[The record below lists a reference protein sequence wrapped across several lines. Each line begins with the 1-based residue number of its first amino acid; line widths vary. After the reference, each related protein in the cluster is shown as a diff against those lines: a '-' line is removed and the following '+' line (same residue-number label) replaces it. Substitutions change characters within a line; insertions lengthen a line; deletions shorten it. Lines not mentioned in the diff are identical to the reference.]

1 MRLSTKAQYGT
12 RAMLDL
18 AIRSGEGPVLVKD
31 IARRQGFSARYLE
44 QLLLPLK
51 AAGLVRATRGARGGF
66 SLARLPSEINLSEI
80 VQIMEGSI
88 APVECV
94 DDAGVCSRADLCI
107 TREVWGE
114 MKRAMNGVLESIT
127 LQDLVERQKSR
138 EQSAE
143 AMYHI

>member
-1 MRLSTKAQYGT
+1 MRLSTKARYGA

-18 AIRSGEGPVLVKD
+18 AIRSGEGPVLVRE

-66 SLARLPSEINLSEI
+66 SLARSPSEIKLSEI
-80 VQIMEGSI
+80 IQIMEGSM

-94 DDAGVCSRADLCI
+94 DNAGVCSRADLCI

-114 MKRAMNGVLESIT
+114 MKKAMEGVLESTT
-127 LQDLVERQKSR
+127 LQDLVERQKR
-138 EQSAE
+138 KEQSAE
-143 AMYHI
+143 SMYSI

>member
-1 MRLSTKAQYGT
+1 MRLSTKAEYGA

-18 AIRSGEGPVLVKD
+18 AIHVDEGPVLVRE

-66 SLARLPSEINLSEI
+66 SLARSPSEINLSEI
-80 VQIMEGSI
+80 VRIMEGSM
-88 APVECV
+88 APMECV
-94 DDAGVCSRADLCI
+94 DDAGVCSRADFCI

-114 MKRAMNGVLESIT
+114 MKKAMDEVLESTT
-127 LQDLVERQKSR
+127 LQDLVERQKKK
-138 EQSAE
+138 EQSRG
-143 AMYHI
+143 AMYNI

>member
-66 SLARLPSEINLSEI
+66 SLARAPSEINLGEI

-94 DDAGVCSRADLCI
+94 DDAGACSRADLCI

-114 MKRAMNGVLESIT
+114 LKKAMNGVLESTT
-127 LQDLVERQKSR
+127 LQDLVERQKR
-138 EQSAE
+138 KQQSAE